1 MGDRRHALP
10 HDGPSAVELPLSI
23 RRHLAELGA
32 SALGD
37 LAEHE
42 VPAALRRVR
51 SFAPARRARA
61 AAGPLLAAL
70 DNDAVLRGHAAL
82 LWSTAHPELA
92 AELPAAADPTGTS
105 DTGTSDTGAGDG
117 PTPVEP
123 PDHGDEETWLV
134 GAFLCRPEGWQR
146 LIAVLL
152 ARLAD
157 QEASR
162 LARHGEAAARVR
174 ADTVAGE
181 LSRVRAELAQAEG
194 QVAALAEEVAGLRRE
209 QRRLRADA
217 DRARSAARAAEQEAT
232 RVAAEAQARRE
243 EADAALE
250 RAGEQAA
257 QAEERLVQ
265 ARRGAR
271 EGRSLADVRA
281 RLLLDTIVDAAG
293 ALRRELALP
302 PVTQQPADLVVTAS
316 MQPTS
321 PLPATPARAQSP
333 DDPALLEQL
342 LALPQSHLIV
352 DGYNVTKTGYG
363 SLPLAE
369 QRRRLVDALGVLA
382 VRTSSEVTCCFDG
395 AEVDARGASRVR
407 GVRVIF
413 SEPGTTA
420 DELIRRLVR
429 AEPPGRPVV
438 VVSSDGEVAASSRAA
453 GARAAPATGLLRL
466 LRRG

>member
-1 MGDRRHALP
+1 
-10 HDGPSAVELPLSI
+10 
-23 RRHLAELGA
+23 
-32 SALGD
+32 
-37 LAEHE
+37 
-42 VPAALRRVR
+42 
-51 SFAPARRARA
+51 
-61 AAGPLLAAL
+61 
-70 DNDAVLRGHAAL
+70 
-82 LWSTAHPELA
+82 
-92 AELPAAADPTGTS
+92 
-105 DTGTSDTGAGDG
+105 
-117 PTPVEP
+117 
-123 PDHGDEETWLV
+123 
-134 GAFLCRPEGWQR
+134 
-146 LIAVLL
+146 
-152 ARLAD
+152 
-157 QEASR
+157 
-162 LARHGEAAARVR
+162 
-174 ADTVAGE
+174 
-181 LSRVRAELAQAEG
+181 
-194 QVAALAEEVAGLRRE
+194 
-209 QRRLRADA
+209 
-217 DRARSAARAAEQEAT
+217 
-232 RVAAEAQARRE
+232 VAAEAQARRE